1 MNVDVKALQK
11 RILEKLS
18 GVRLTNDESL
28 SENKRIAEG
37 RKQTLLDLKKQKHE
51 ELEKHLEELHKQINV
66 AGAKIKD
73 HLGKVMQN
81 EIDDLVKFNGE
92 MEREMKKNESLCSEA
107 VELLASKDYEYVV
120 RRGQELCDQLDASL
134 KADLKPPPEEGP
146 AFSASFIPG
155 KTDPDMIEGICG
167 KIDVMSKK
175 EPAPQTTPAPR
186 EEKLAPKTIGAMSKK
201 EPVPTTTLAPREEKL
216 APKTLPVQSPSPA
229 SGAAQ
234 KVVGGLRRTTSV
246 SVPGDG
252 YVWWGGLCVVDDDT
266 AWVGGEGVVTQVRV
280 TGGQTVRVCKTV
292 RVCDG
297 ESRSYLTR
305 TDDGMYVSSNG
316 ERKVY
321 RVSEDG
327 QLSLLSSLTFRPVGL
342 TPLSP
347 GCVLVCGGSK
357 GLYEVTGRGAQRVDL
372 GGSVESPC
380 DVAVNSDGDIAV
392 VDFDGGRVCIFTR
405 EYKLVHTYSPTDM
418 SAPFRPSGVT
428 CDGDNLV
435 ISDWHGAIHVLDRR
449 GVCLVVHRTAG
460 DCVEGPGCVAMS
472 PSGRLWAMFWGG
484 TVCIYDMV

>member
-1 MNVDVKALQK
+1 
-11 RILEKLS
+11 
-18 GVRLTNDESL
+18 
-28 SENKRIAEG
+28 
-37 RKQTLLDLKKQKHE
+37 
-51 ELEKHLEELHKQINV
+51 
-66 AGAKIKD
+66 
-73 HLGKVMQN
+73 MQN

-186 EEKLAPKTIGAMSKK
+186 EEKLAPKT
-201 EPVPTTTLAPREEKL
+201 
-216 APKTLPVQSPSPA
+216 
-229 SGAAQ
+229 
-234 KVVGGLRRTTSV
+234 VVGGLRRTTSV
-246 SVPGDG
+246 SVSGG
-252 YVWWGGLCVVDDDT
+252 RSVWVGGLCVVDDDT
-266 AWVGGEGVVTQVRV
+266 AWVGGHGVVTQVRV
-280 TGGQTVRVCKTV
+280 TGGQTVGVCKIEGV
-292 RVCDG
+292 GDG
-297 ESRSYLTR
+297 ESWCFLTK
-305 TDDGMYVSSNG
+305 TDDGMYVASRD

-321 RVSEDG
+321 RLSEDG
-327 QLSLLSSLTFRPVGL
+327 HLSFFSSLTFHPFGL

-347 GCVLVCGGSK
+347 GCVLVCGGSE

-372 GGSVESPC
+372 GGSVERAW

-392 VDFDGGRVCIFTR
+392 VDFDGRRVCIFTR
-405 EYKLVHTYSPTDM
+405 EYKLVHTYSPTDKSPTDK
-418 SAPFRPSGVT
+418 SAPFKPSGVT
-428 CDGDNLV
+428 CDGDNFV
-435 ISDWHGAIHVLDRR
+435 ISDWSGAIHVLDRR
-449 GVCLVVHRTAG
+449 GVCLVVHRTAD
-460 DCVEGPGCVAMS
+460 DCVEGPHRVAMS
-472 PSGRLWAMFWGG
+472 PSGRLWARFWGG

>member
-1 MNVDVKALQK
+1 MEEKNSRTIQRCYKKLVDDLNVDELLDHLVAAEIFTFDDNERVRNQLTTKDKAIRLVELLVRKPHSEAFETFCDCLDETRQSHLASVLRKEKASLKPVSEGEKGYTMNVDVKALQK

-167 KIDVMSKK
+167 KIGAMSKK
-175 EPAPQTTPAPR
+175 EPVPTTTPAPR
-186 EEKLAPKTIGAMSKK
+186 EEKLAPKT
-201 EPVPTTTLAPREEKL
+201 
-216 APKTLPVQSPSPA
+216 
-229 SGAAQ
+229 
-234 KVVGGLRRTTSV
+234 VVGGLRRTTSV
-246 SVPGDG
+246 SVSGG
-252 YVWWGGLCVVDDDT
+252 RSVWVGGLCVVDDDT
-266 AWVGGEGVVTQVRV
+266 AWVGGHGVVTQVRV
-280 TGGQTVRVCKTV
+280 TGGQT
-292 RVCDG
+292 
-297 ESRSYLTR
+297 Y
-305 TDDGMYVSSNG
+305 SSI
-316 ERKVY
+316 
-321 RVSEDG
+321 
-327 QLSLLSSLTFRPVGL
+327 LP
-342 TPLSP
+342 P
-347 GCVLVCGGSK
+347 
-357 GLYEVTGRGAQRVDL
+357 
-372 GGSVESPC
+372 
-380 DVAVNSDGDIAV
+380 
-392 VDFDGGRVCIFTR
+392 
-405 EYKLVHTYSPTDM
+405 
-418 SAPFRPSGVT
+418 
-428 CDGDNLV
+428 
-435 ISDWHGAIHVLDRR
+435 
-449 GVCLVVHRTAG
+449 
-460 DCVEGPGCVAMS
+460 
-472 PSGRLWAMFWGG
+472 RLRL
-484 TVCIYDMV
+484 